1 MQPDFEGYQ
10 LRHATALVALVVALL
25 VPTATV
31 GASTLNTATAAP
43 TPSVSAVS
51 ATPSALSSH
60 GGTVTVN
67 GRVRNAATCQQ
78 RLLSHQNFV
87 VVFANNSRRC
97 SSTFSAHVTI
107 GANPTTV
114 PRTVGFELIARKGNK
129 SSARRFSITVGPG
142 RCFTSLGLRVGHRAA
157 PLGARTTSPGP
168 TGTWGRSGP
177 A

>member
-87 VVFANNSRRC
+87 VVFRQQ
-97 SSTFSAHVTI
+97 
-107 GANPTTV
+107 
-114 PRTVGFELIARKGNK
+114 L
-129 SSARRFSITVGPG
+129 
-142 RCFTSLGLRVGHRAA
+142 A
-157 PLGARTTSPGP
+157 PLFIDVLGSCDHRGQPHDRASYCRV
-168 TGTWGRSGP
+168 
-177 A
+177 